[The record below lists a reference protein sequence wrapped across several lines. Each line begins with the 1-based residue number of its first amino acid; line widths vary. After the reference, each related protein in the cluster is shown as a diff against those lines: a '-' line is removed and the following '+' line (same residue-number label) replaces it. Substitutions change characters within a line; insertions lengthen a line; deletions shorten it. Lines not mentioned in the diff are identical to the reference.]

1 MTETNNNK
9 KYLVSLTHDELV
21 ALLIGMRVAQADF
34 TLLYGRV
41 SRDEEKRMGAVLKH
55 LEFVDQRVCVEHV
68 DAARSAR
75 DWLLQ
80 NAFTREFYT
89 TGMGKA

>member
-1 MTETNNNK
+1 MAETNNK
-9 KYLVSLTHDELV
+9 KYVIAVSHDELV

-41 SRDEEKRMGAVLKH
+41 PRDEEKRMGMVLKH
-55 LEFVDQRVCVEHV
+55 LEFVDQRVSVEHP
-68 DAARSAR
+68 DAARAGR